1 MRITHR
7 GQGNVPINR
16 SDTCLHSNQTKI
28 YGILQN
34 RGRSYMQ
41 HLWSNGA
48 GGGGIWAK
56 GTIS

>member
-1 MRITHR
+1 MKV
-7 GQGNVPINR
+7 GALKNEV
-16 SDTCLHSNQTKI
+16 
-28 YGILQN
+28 
-34 RGRSYMQ
+34 Q